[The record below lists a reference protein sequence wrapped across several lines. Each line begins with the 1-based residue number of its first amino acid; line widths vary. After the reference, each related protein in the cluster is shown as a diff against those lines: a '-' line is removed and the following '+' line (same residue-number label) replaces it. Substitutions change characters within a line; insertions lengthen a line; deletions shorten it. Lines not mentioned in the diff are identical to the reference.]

1 MRERGTLLA
10 DVCSHCAVSLRE
22 ERLLHSRPSI
32 YAERRE
38 KGRNGEGRDKRC
50 GGTDR
55 NTDVDRHQPVSK
67 CFPLGL
73 HTSCDAVTLN
83 IVPSDSFVL
92 RILIPFLPLS
102 LIVAVTLRV
111 GPAISV
117 TITPRTFTDD
127 YRTGVRQMIS

>member
-10 DVCSHCAVSLRE
+10 AVCSHCAVSLKE

-38 KGRNGEGRDKRC
+38 GRIGKGRDKRY

-55 NTDVDRHQPVSK
+55 HTDVDGHQLVSK

-73 HTSCDAVTLN
+73 HTSCDAVTLS
-83 IVPSDSFVL
+83 IVPSDSFVFITWL
-92 RILIPFLPLS
+92 VSAHPAGGLVSPV
-102 LIVAVTLRV
+102 VAAAVAAARSMSD
-111 GPAISV
+111 SV
-117 TITPRTFTDD
+117 
-127 YRTGVRQMIS
+127 S